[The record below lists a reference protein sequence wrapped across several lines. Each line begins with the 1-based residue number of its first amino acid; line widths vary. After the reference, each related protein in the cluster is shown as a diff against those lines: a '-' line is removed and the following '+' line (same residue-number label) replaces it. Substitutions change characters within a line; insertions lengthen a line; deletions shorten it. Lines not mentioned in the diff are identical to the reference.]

1 MKEKI
6 RDERKERGAR
16 RRALSSGRED
26 FNHVNTS
33 IADMQLSHYDYMV
46 NAIKLRNITLI
57 FYRSACGSSFIFFS
71 FTSCQN
77 QFLHHKVL
85 ST

>member
-16 RRALSSGRED
+16 CRALSSGRED

-46 NAIKLRNITLI
+46 NILQLNYVI
-57 FYRSACGSSFIFFS
+57 
-71 FTSCQN
+71 
-77 QFLHHKVL
+77 
-85 ST
+85 

>member
-16 RRALSSGRED
+16 CRALSSGRED

-57 FYRSACGSSFIFFS
+57 FCQSMRQLFIFF
-71 FTSCQN
+71 
-77 QFLHHKVL
+77 
-85 ST
+85 